1 MRKLALVL
9 SPLLFWH
16 CAGSDLVRASH
27 VRIAGPFSAASVPV
41 EFDIRW
47 QHSFRDSVTWDAAW
61 VFVKYR
67 VDDGPW
73 RHATL
78 SADPSGASVGDDRGI
93 AVTIQPA
100 ADGKG
105 AMIHRAQ
112 SGTGPVDWRDIR
124 LRWNHRADQVP
135 PEGDIDVRVIGIEMV
150 YIPGGAYA
158 VGDGERG
165 DVRGH
170 LHGLTAGLPL
180 PITSEAPLMLGG
192 HAGGRLNSNN
202 GYGMRESFTDD
213 FDESMSVTLPPD
225 YPKGFAPFYIM
236 KYELT
241 QGDYA
246 AFLNTLTPHQLQRR
260 NPAAPDGPARPG
272 IERYSITAVPPFVA
286 AAEDRPAHLL
296 SWMDGAAFAD
306 WAALRPITELE
317 FEKAAR
323 GPTLPAAGEFAWGND
338 TIHDQQYT
346 LVQAETPQERVA
358 NPGAGAGNAMYLA
371 TSGGNGRCWSC
382 LRGPLRAAAFRSDG
396 AGRVERGASFY
407 GVLELSG
414 NLVERTVSIGVA
426 AGRRFDGRHGDG
438 QLNARGNAAG
448 IEVSRWPGSSNTG
461 ERSQIIGSVGTGF
474 RGGHWGSPARN
485 LRVSDREFADTPD
498 NTRRPTFGYRFARTA
513 RR

>member
-1 MRKLALVL
+1 VRTLFFFL

-16 CAGSDLVRASH
+16 CAGSELVRVTHAR
-27 VRIAGPFSAASVPV
+27 VAGSLSAASVPV
-41 EFDIRW
+41 EFNIRW

-67 VDDGPW
+67 VDEGPW

-78 SADPSGASVGDDRGI
+78 STDPANASVGDDRGI

-105 AMIHRAQ
+105 VVIHRAQ
-112 SGTGPVDWRDIR
+112 PGTGPVDWRDIR
-124 LRWNHRADQVP
+124 LQWNHRADQVP
-135 PEGDIDVRVIGIEMV
+135 PESQIDVRVIGIEMV
-150 YIPGGAYA
+150 YIPGGTYA

-170 LHGLTAGLPL
+170 LHGLTAGLAL
-180 PITSEAPLMLGG
+180 PITSEAPLTLGG
-192 HAGGRLNSNN
+192 QTAGRLSSNN
-202 GYGMRESFTDD
+202 SYGMHESFTDD
-213 FDESMSVTLPPD
+213 FNESTSVTLPQGF
-225 YPKGFAPFYIM
+225 PKGFAPFYIM

-241 QGDYA
+241 QGNYA
-246 AFLNTLTPHQLQRR
+246 AFLNTLTPRQRRSR
-260 NPAAPDGPARPG
+260 NPAADDGPARPG

-286 AAEDRPAHLL
+286 AAEDRPADFL
-296 SWMDGAAFAD
+296 SWMDAAAFAD

-323 GPTLPAAGEFAWGND
+323 GPTLPTSGEFAWGD
-338 TIHDQQYT
+338 DAIHDRQYT
-346 LVQAETPQERVA
+346 LSQAETPQEQVA
-358 NPGAGAGNAMYLA
+358 NPGIGVGNALYSA
-371 TSGGNGRCWSC
+371 TSGGTGRCWSC
-382 LRGPLRAAAFRSDG
+382 LRGPLRAGAFRFEGTSK
-396 AGRVERGASFY
+396 AERGASFY

-414 NLVERTVSIGVA
+414 NLAERTVSIGVP

-438 QLNARGNAAG
+438 QLNANGNAGG

-461 ERSQIIGSVGTGF
+461 ERSQIIGSIGTGL

-485 LRVSDREFADTPD
+485 LRISDREFAATPD
-498 NTRRPTFGYRFARTA
+498 NSRQPTFGYRFARSA